1 MACFFTETIEE
12 CKKVERFSKMTRWR
26 AEVLLFDFDGTL
38 IDSKVDIAT
47 AVNLT
52 LGDLG
57 LPLRSVEEIFS
68 FVGDGVKRLLR
79 LSVGE
84 ENPDQYDRAL
94 DIFREH
100 YLRHCVTTTRWY
112 PGIWEVLRHYEDRCK
127 VIVTNKSLEYTLAI
141 VEGLQAGHLFQH
153 VEAPRDTSELKPEPV
168 MLERAIEQLGADPG
182 RTVMIGDSTNDV
194 RAAKAAG
201 IRACAVGYGYG
212 NRERVA
218 ALQPDFYCENPHDL
232 IDLW

>member
-1 MACFFTETIEE
+1 
-12 CKKVERFSKMTRWR
+12 MTRWR

-52 LGDLG
+52 LDDLG
-57 LPLRSVEEIFS
+57 LPLRSVEEIFG
-68 FVGDGVKRLLR
+68 FVGDGIKRLLR

-84 ENPDQYDRAL
+84 ENPDQYGRAL
-94 DIFREH
+94 EIFREH
-100 YLRHCVTTTRWY
+100 YLRHCVNTTQWY
-112 PGIWEVLRHYEDRCK
+112 PGVWEVLQHYQDRRK

-153 VEAPRDTSELKPEPV
+153 VEAPRDTTELKPEPV
-168 MLERAIEQLGADPG
+168 MLERAIEQLGANPEY
-182 RTVMIGDSTNDV
+182 TVMIGDSTNDV
-194 RAAKAAG
+194 RAAQAAG

-212 NRERVA
+212 SRERVL
-218 ALQPDFYCENPHDL
+218 ALHPDFYCENPHDL

>member
-1 MACFFTETIEE
+1 
-12 CKKVERFSKMTRWR
+12 MTKWR

-47 AVNLT
+47 AVNCT
-52 LGDLG
+52 LQDLE

-84 ENPDQYDRAL
+84 ENPEQYERAL
-94 DIFREH
+94 EVFRRH
-100 YLRHCVTTTRWY
+100 YLEHCVETTRWY
-112 PGIWEVLRHYEDRCK
+112 PGVWEVLQHYKDRTR

-141 VEGLQAGHLFQH
+141 VDGLQASDVFQH

-168 MLERAIEQLGADPG
+168 MLERALEVLGAD
-182 RTVMIGDSTNDV
+182 RSNTVMIGDSTNDI
-194 RAAKAAG
+194 RAAQAAG
-201 IRACAVGYGYG
+201 IQACAVGYGYG

-218 ALQPDFYCENPHDL
+218 ALNPDFYCETPYDL
-232 IDLW
+232 LDLW

>member
-1 MACFFTETIEE
+1 
-12 CKKVERFSKMTRWR
+12 MTKWR

-47 AVNLT
+47 AVNCT
-52 LGDLG
+52 LRDLG

-84 ENPDQYDRAL
+84 ENPEQYERAL
-94 DIFREH
+94 EVFRHH
-100 YLRHCVTTTRWY
+100 YLEHCVETTRWY
-112 PGIWEVLRHYEDRCK
+112 PGIWEVLQHYKDRTRA
-127 VIVTNKSLEYTLAI
+127 IVTNKSLEYTLAI
-141 VEGLQAGHLFQH
+141 VDGLQASDVFQH

-168 MLERAIEQLGADPG
+168 MLERALEILGAD
-182 RTVMIGDSTNDV
+182 RSNTVMIGDSTNDV
-194 RAAKAAG
+194 RAAQAAG
-201 IRACAVGYGYG
+201 IQACAVGYGYG

-218 ALQPDFYCENPHDL
+218 ALNPDFYCETPHDL
-232 IDLW
+232 LGLW

>member
-1 MACFFTETIEE
+1 
-12 CKKVERFSKMTRWR
+12 MTKWR

-57 LPLRSVEEIFS
+57 LPLRSIEEIFS

-84 ENPDQYDRAL
+84 DNPDQYDRAL
-94 DIFREH
+94 EVFRRH
-100 YLRHCVTTTRWY
+100 YLEHCVQTTRWY
-112 PGIWEVLRHYEDRCK
+112 PGIWEVLQHYKDRRK
-127 VIVTNKSLEYTLAI
+127 VIVTNKSLEYTMAI
-141 VEGLQAGHLFQH
+141 VDGLQARDLFQH
-153 VEAPRDTSELKPEPV
+153 VEAPRDTAELKPEPV
-168 MLERAIEQLGADPG
+168 MLERALAVLGADSKH
-182 RTVMIGDSTNDV
+182 TVMIGDSTNDV
-194 RAAKAAG
+194 RAAQAAG

-218 ALQPDFYCENPHDL
+218 ALQPDFYCETPHDL

>member
-1 MACFFTETIEE
+1 
-12 CKKVERFSKMTRWR
+12 MTKWR

-57 LPLRSVEEIFS
+57 LPLRSMEEIFS

-84 ENPDQYDRAL
+84 DNPDQYDRAL
-94 DIFREH
+94 EVFRLH
-100 YLRHCVTTTRWY
+100 YLEHCVQTTRWY
-112 PGIWEVLRHYEDRCK
+112 PGIWEVLQHYKDRRK

-141 VEGLQAGHLFQH
+141 VDGLQARDLFQH
-153 VEAPRDTSELKPEPV
+153 VEAPRDTAELKPEPV
-168 MLERAIEQLGADPG
+168 MLERALAVLGADSKH
-182 RTVMIGDSTNDV
+182 TVMIGDSTNDV
-194 RAAKAAG
+194 RAAQAAG

-218 ALQPDFYCENPHDL
+218 ALQPDYYCETPHDL

>member
-1 MACFFTETIEE
+1 M
-12 CKKVERFSKMTRWR
+12 KKWR

-38 IDSKVDIAT
+38 IDSKVDIAM

-84 ENPDQYDRAL
+84 DNPDQYERAL
-94 DIFREH
+94 EVFRLH
-100 YLRHCVTTTRWY
+100 YLENCVQTTRWY
-112 PGIWEVLRHYEDRCK
+112 PGIWEVLQHYKDRQK

-141 VEGLQAGHLFQH
+141 VDGLQARDLFQH
-153 VEAPRDTSELKPEPV
+153 IEAPRDTTELKPEPV
-168 MLERAIEQLGADPG
+168 MLERALEVLGADAAH
-182 RTVMIGDSTNDV
+182 TVMIGDSTNDV
-194 RAAKAAG
+194 RAAQA
-201 IRACAVGYGYG
+201 ISMRACAVGYGYG
-212 NRERVA
+212 NRERVT
-218 ALQPDFYCENPHDL
+218 ALHPDFYCEMPHDL

>member
-1 MACFFTETIEE
+1 
-12 CKKVERFSKMTRWR
+12 MTRWR

-57 LPLRSVEEIFS
+57 LPLRSVAEIFS

-94 DIFREH
+94 EVFRRH
-100 YLRHCVTTTRWY
+100 YLENCVQTTRWY
-112 PGIWEVLRHYEDRCK
+112 PGIYEVLQHYKDRRK

-141 VEGLQAGHLFQH
+141 VDGLQARDLFQH
-153 VEAPRDTSELKPEPV
+153 VEAPRDTTELKPEPV
-168 MLERAIEQLGADPG
+168 MLERALEVLGADPG

-194 RAAKAAG
+194 RAAQAAG
-201 IRACAVGYGYG
+201 IRGCAVGYGYG
-212 NRERVA
+212 NREKVS
-218 ALQPDFYCENPHDL
+218 ALQPDFYCETPHDL
-232 IDLW
+232 LDLF

>member
-1 MACFFTETIEE
+1 
-12 CKKVERFSKMTRWR
+12 MTKWR

-57 LPLRSVEEIFS
+57 LPLRSMEEIFS

-84 ENPDQYDRAL
+84 DNPDQYDRAL
-94 DIFREH
+94 EVFRRH
-100 YLRHCVTTTRWY
+100 YLEHCVQTTRWY
-112 PGIWEVLRHYEDRCK
+112 PGIWEVLQHYKDRRK
-127 VIVTNKSLEYTLAI
+127 VIVTNKSLEYTMAI
-141 VEGLQAGHLFQH
+141 VDGLQARDLFQH
-153 VEAPRDTSELKPEPV
+153 VEAPRDTAELKPEPV
-168 MLERAIEQLGADPG
+168 MLERALAVLGADSKH
-182 RTVMIGDSTNDV
+182 TVMIGDSTNDV
-194 RAAKAAG
+194 RAAQAAG

-218 ALQPDFYCENPHDL
+218 ALQPDYYCETPHDL

>member
-1 MACFFTETIEE
+1 
-12 CKKVERFSKMTRWR
+12 MTKWR

-57 LPLRSVEEIFS
+57 LPLRSIEEIFS

-84 ENPDQYDRAL
+84 DNPDQYDRAL
-94 DIFREH
+94 EVFRRH
-100 YLRHCVTTTRWY
+100 YLEHCVQTTRWY
-112 PGIWEVLRHYEDRCK
+112 PGIWEVLQHYKDRRK
-127 VIVTNKSLEYTLAI
+127 VIVTNKSLEYTMAI
-141 VEGLQAGHLFQH
+141 VDGLQARDLFQH
-153 VEAPRDTSELKPEPV
+153 VEAPRDTAELKPEPV
-168 MLERAIEQLGADPG
+168 MLERALAVLGADSKH
-182 RTVMIGDSTNDV
+182 TVMIGDSTNDV
-194 RAAKAAG
+194 RAAQAAG

-212 NRERVA
+212 NRERVS
-218 ALQPDFYCENPHDL
+218 ALQPDFYCETPHDL

>member
-1 MACFFTETIEE
+1 
-12 CKKVERFSKMTRWR
+12 MTKWR

-84 ENPDQYDRAL
+84 DNPDQYDKAL
-94 DIFREH
+94 EVFRGH
-100 YLRHCVTTTRWY
+100 YLEHCVQTTRWY
-112 PGIWEVLRHYEDRCK
+112 PGIWEVLQHYKDRRK

-141 VEGLQAGHLFQH
+141 VDGLQARDLFQH
-153 VEAPRDTSELKPEPV
+153 VEAPRDTAELKPEPV
-168 MLERAIEQLGADPG
+168 MLKRALAVLGADIKH
-182 RTVMIGDSTNDV
+182 TVMIGDSTNDV
-194 RAAKAAG
+194 RAAQAAG

-218 ALQPDFYCENPHDL
+218 ALQPDFYCETPHDL

>member
-1 MACFFTETIEE
+1 
-12 CKKVERFSKMTRWR
+12 MTRWR

-84 ENPDQYDRAL
+84 ENHAQYDRAL

-100 YLRHCVTTTRWY
+100 YLQHCVRTTRWY
-112 PGIWEVLRHYEDRCK
+112 PGIWEVLQHYEDRRK

-153 VEAPRDTSELKPEPV
+153 VEAPRDTTELKPEPV
-168 MLERAIEQLGADPG
+168 MLERALAQLHADPEH
-182 RTVMIGDSTNDV
+182 TVMIGDSTNDV

-218 ALQPDFYCENPHDL
+218 ALRPDFYCESPHDL

>member
-1 MACFFTETIEE
+1 
-12 CKKVERFSKMTRWR
+12 MTRWR

-57 LPLRSVEEIFS
+57 LPLRSVAEIFS
-68 FVGDGVKRLLR
+68 FVGDGVKRLLH

-94 DIFREH
+94 EVFRRH
-100 YLRHCVTTTRWY
+100 YLENCVQTTRWY
-112 PGIWEVLRHYEDRCK
+112 PGIYEVLQHYKDRRK

-141 VEGLQAGHLFQH
+141 VDGLQARDLFQH
-153 VEAPRDTSELKPEPV
+153 VEAPRDTTELKPEPV
-168 MLERAIEQLGADPG
+168 MLERALEVLGADPG

-194 RAAKAAG
+194 RAAQAAG
-201 IRACAVGYGYG
+201 IRGCAVGYGYG
-212 NRERVA
+212 NREKVT
-218 ALQPDFYCENPHDL
+218 ALEPDFYCETPHDL
-232 IDLW
+232 LDLF

>member
-1 MACFFTETIEE
+1 MA
-12 CKKVERFSKMTRWR
+12 KWR

-57 LPLRSVEEIFS
+57 LPLRSIEEIFS

-84 ENPDQYDRAL
+84 DNPDQYDRAL
-94 DIFREH
+94 EVFRRH
-100 YLRHCVTTTRWY
+100 YLEHCVQTTRWY
-112 PGIWEVLRHYEDRCK
+112 PGIWEVLQHYKDRRK
-127 VIVTNKSLEYTLAI
+127 VIVTNKSLEYTMAI
-141 VEGLQAGHLFQH
+141 VDGLQARDLFQH
-153 VEAPRDTSELKPEPV
+153 VEAPRDTAELKPEPV
-168 MLERAIEQLGADPG
+168 MLERALAVLGADSKH
-182 RTVMIGDSTNDV
+182 TVMIGDSTNDV
-194 RAAKAAG
+194 RAAQAAG

-218 ALQPDFYCENPHDL
+218 ALQPDFYCETPHDL

>member
-1 MACFFTETIEE
+1 MA
-12 CKKVERFSKMTRWR
+12 KWR

-52 LGDLG
+52 LADLG
-57 LPLRSVEEIFS
+57 LPLRTIEEIFS

-84 ENPDQYDRAL
+84 DNSDQYDRAL
-94 DIFREH
+94 EVFRRH
-100 YLRHCVTTTRWY
+100 YLEHCVQTTRWY
-112 PGIWEVLRHYEDRCK
+112 PGIWEVLQHYKDRTK

-141 VEGLQAGHLFQH
+141 VDGLQARDIFQH
-153 VEAPRDTSELKPEPV
+153 VEAPRDTTELKPEPV
-168 MLERAIEQLGADPG
+168 MLERALAVLGADSKH
-182 RTVMIGDSTNDV
+182 TVMIGDSTNDV
-194 RAAKAAG
+194 RAAQAAG

-212 NRERVA
+212 HRERVS
-218 ALQPDFYCENPHDL
+218 ALQPDFYCETPHDL

>member
-1 MACFFTETIEE
+1 
-12 CKKVERFSKMTRWR
+12 MTKWR

-47 AVNLT
+47 AVNCT
-52 LGDLG
+52 LRDLG
-57 LPLRSVEEIFS
+57 LPIRSVEEIFS

-84 ENPDQYDRAL
+84 ENPEQYERAL
-94 DIFREH
+94 EVFRLH
-100 YLRHCVTTTRWY
+100 YLEHCVETTRWY
-112 PGIWEVLRHYEDRCK
+112 PGIWEVLQHYKDRTR

-141 VEGLQAGHLFQH
+141 VDGLQASDVFRH

-168 MLERAIEQLGADPG
+168 MLERALEVLGAD
-182 RTVMIGDSTNDV
+182 RSDTVMIGDSTNDV
-194 RAAKAAG
+194 RAAQAAG

-218 ALQPDFYCENPHDL
+218 ALNPDFYCETPHDL
-232 IDLW
+232 LDLW

>member
-1 MACFFTETIEE
+1 
-12 CKKVERFSKMTRWR
+12 MTRWR

-57 LPLRSVEEIFS
+57 LPLRSVAEIFS

-94 DIFREH
+94 EVFRRH
-100 YLRHCVTTTRWY
+100 YLENCVQTTRWY
-112 PGIWEVLRHYEDRCK
+112 PGIYEVLQHYKDRRK

-141 VEGLQAGHLFQH
+141 VDGLQARDLFQH
-153 VEAPRDTSELKPEPV
+153 VEAPRDTTELKPEPV
-168 MLERAIEQLGADPG
+168 MLERALEVLGADPG

-194 RAAKAAG
+194 RAAQAAG
-201 IRACAVGYGYG
+201 IRGCAVGYGYG
-212 NRERVA
+212 NREKVT
-218 ALQPDFYCENPHDL
+218 ALQPDFYCETPHDL
-232 IDLW
+232 LDLF

>member
-1 MACFFTETIEE
+1 
-12 CKKVERFSKMTRWR
+12 MTKWR

-52 LGDLG
+52 LGELG
-57 LPLRSVEEIFS
+57 LPLRSIEEIFG

-84 ENPDQYDRAL
+84 DNPDQYDKAL
-94 DIFREH
+94 GVFRGH
-100 YLRHCVTTTRWY
+100 YLEHCVQTTRWY
-112 PGIWEVLRHYEDRCK
+112 PGIWEVLQHYKDRTK

-141 VEGLQAGHLFQH
+141 VDGLQARDLFQH
-153 VEAPRDTSELKPEPV
+153 VEAPRDTAELKPEPV
-168 MLERAIEQLGADPG
+168 MLERALAVLGADTKH
-182 RTVMIGDSTNDV
+182 TVMIGDSTNDV
-194 RAAKAAG
+194 RAAQAAG

-212 NRERVA
+212 NRERVS
-218 ALQPDFYCENPHDL
+218 ALQPDFYCETPHDL

>member
-1 MACFFTETIEE
+1 
-12 CKKVERFSKMTRWR
+12 MTRWR

-84 ENPDQYDRAL
+84 ENHDQYDRAL
-94 DIFREH
+94 GVFRQH
-100 YLRHCVTTTRWY
+100 YLEHCVQTTRWY
-112 PGIWEVLRHYEDRCK
+112 SGILEVLQHYKDRRK

-141 VEGLQAGHLFQH
+141 VDGLQARDLFQH
-153 VEAPRDTSELKPEPV
+153 VEAPRDSSELKPEPV
-168 MLERAIEQLGADPG
+168 MLERALEVLRADPNH
-182 RTVMIGDSTNDV
+182 TVMIGDSTNDV
-194 RAAKAAG
+194 RAAQAAG

-218 ALQPDFYCENPHDL
+218 ALQPDFYCETPHDL

>member
-1 MACFFTETIEE
+1 
-12 CKKVERFSKMTRWR
+12 MTKWR

-52 LGDLG
+52 LEDLG
-57 LPLRSVEEIFS
+57 LPLRTVEEIFS

-94 DIFREH
+94 EVFRKH
-100 YLRHCVTTTRWY
+100 YLENCVQTTRWY
-112 PGIWEVLRHYEDRCK
+112 PGICEVLQHYKDRRK

-141 VEGLQAGHLFQH
+141 VDGLQARDLFQH
-153 VEAPRDTSELKPEPV
+153 VETPRDTAELKPEPV
-168 MLERAIEQLGADPG
+168 MLERALEVLGADPA

-194 RAAKAAG
+194 RAARAAG
-201 IRACAVGYGYG
+201 IRGCAVGYGYG
-212 NRERVA
+212 NREKVT
-218 ALQPDFYCENPHDL
+218 ALQPDFYCETPHDL
-232 IDLW
+232 LDLF

>member
-1 MACFFTETIEE
+1 
-12 CKKVERFSKMTRWR
+12 MTRWR

-57 LPLRSVEEIFS
+57 LPLRSVEEIFG

-79 LSVGE
+79 LAVGDD
-84 ENPDQYDRAL
+84 NPTQYARAL

-112 PGIWEVLRHYEDRCK
+112 PGIWEVLQHYEDRRK

-141 VEGLQAGHLFQH
+141 IEGLQAGHLFQH
-153 VEAPRDTSELKPEPV
+153 VEAPRDTTELKPEPV
-168 MLERAIEQLGADPG
+168 MLERALERLHADPDH
-182 RTVMIGDSTNDV
+182 TVMIGDSTNDV
-194 RAAKAAG
+194 RAAQAAG

-218 ALQPDFYCENPHDL
+218 ALQPDFYCESPHDL
-232 IDLW
+232 LDLW

>member
-1 MACFFTETIEE
+1 
-12 CKKVERFSKMTRWR
+12 MTKWR

-52 LGDLG
+52 LEDLG
-57 LPLRSVEEIFS
+57 LPLRTVEEIFS

-94 DIFREH
+94 EVFRRH
-100 YLRHCVTTTRWY
+100 YLENCVQTTRWY
-112 PGIWEVLRHYEDRCK
+112 PGIYEVLQHYKDRRK

-141 VEGLQAGHLFQH
+141 VDGLQARDLFQH
-153 VEAPRDTSELKPEPV
+153 VEAPRDTTELKPEPV
-168 MLERAIEQLGADPG
+168 MLERALEVLGADPG

-194 RAAKAAG
+194 RAAQAAG
-201 IRACAVGYGYG
+201 IRGCAVG
-212 NRERVA
+212 
-218 ALQPDFYCENPHDL
+218 
-232 IDLW
+232 

>member
-1 MACFFTETIEE
+1 MA
-12 CKKVERFSKMTRWR
+12 RWH

-84 ENPDQYDRAL
+84 DNHEQYDRAL
-94 DIFREH
+94 EVFRQH
-100 YLRHCVTTTRWY
+100 YLMHCVQTTRWY
-112 PGIWEVLRHYEDRCK
+112 PGIWEVLQHYKDRK
-127 VIVTNKSLEYTLAI
+127 NVIVTNKSMEYTLAI
-141 VEGLQAGHLFQH
+141 IDGLQARDVFQH
-153 VEAPRDTSELKPEPV
+153 VEAPRDTTELKPEPV
-168 MLERAIEQLGADPG
+168 MLERALTVLGADIDS
-182 RTVMIGDSTNDV
+182 TVMIGDSTNDV
-194 RAAKAAG
+194 RAAQAAG
-201 IRACAVGYGYG
+201 IRVCAVGYGYG
-212 NRERVA
+212 NREKVT
-218 ALQPDFYCENPHDL
+218 ALQPDFFCETPHDL
-232 IDLW
+232 IELW

>member
-1 MACFFTETIEE
+1 
-12 CKKVERFSKMTRWR
+12 MTKWR
-26 AEVLLFDFDGTL
+26 PEVLLFDFDGTL

-52 LGDLG
+52 LGELG

-84 ENPDQYDRAL
+84 DNHDQYDRAL
-94 DIFREH
+94 EVFRLH
-100 YLRHCVTTTRWY
+100 YLENCVQTTRWY
-112 PGIWEVLRHYEDRCK
+112 PGIWEVLQYYKDCRK

-141 VEGLQAGHLFQH
+141 VDGLQARDLFQH
-153 VEAPRDTSELKPEPV
+153 VEAPRDTTELKPEPV
-168 MLERAIEQLGADPG
+168 MLERALKVLGAG
-182 RTVMIGDSTNDV
+182 VESTVMIGDSTNDV
-194 RAAKAAG
+194 RAAQAVG

-212 NRERVA
+212 NRERVT
-218 ALQPDFYCENPHDL
+218 ALQPDFYCETPRDL

>member
-1 MACFFTETIEE
+1 
-12 CKKVERFSKMTRWR
+12 MTRWR

-57 LPLRSVEEIFS
+57 LPLRSMEEIYG
-68 FVGDGVKRLLR
+68 FVGDGVKQLLR

-84 ENPDQYDRAL
+84 DKQDDYDRAL
-94 DIFREH
+94 KIFREH
-100 YLRHCVTTTRWY
+100 YLEHCVKTTRWY
-112 PGIWEVLRHYEDRCK
+112 PGVWEVLQHYHDRRK

-153 VEAPRDTSELKPEPV
+153 VEAPRDTTELKPEPV
-168 MLERAIEQLGADPG
+168 MLERAIEQLGADPEH
-182 RTVMIGDSTNDV
+182 TVMIGDSTNDV
-194 RAAKAAG
+194 RAAQAAG

-212 NRERVA
+212 SRERVT
-218 ALQPDFYCENPHDL
+218 ALRPDFYCEKPHDL